1 MQTQALNLAVGG
13 DDGVFNFTLP
23 PYHVKTDY
31 RSWMLVTRQHAFL
44 SQDFPSNLKM
54 EGTVD
59 FSMCQVA
66 NVGIAVTVALR
77 TDSIRVAQAAGQ
89 SGT

>member
-1 MQTQALNLAVGG
+1 M
-13 DDGVFNFTLP
+13 
-23 PYHVKTDY
+23 KTDL
-31 RSWMLVTRQHAFL
+31 SELDVGDATTRLFL
-44 SQDFPSNLKM
+44 QDFPSNVKM

-77 TDSIRVAQAAGQ
+77 TDSIRAVQATGQ
-89 SGT
+89 SGI